1 MEADGAGSS
10 GTPKQRLDGDTTV
23 LPEGNAHRA
32 ALKEAVFIDAIGE
45 ISKLGGHNWS

>member
-10 GTPKQRLDGDTTV
+10 TTPKQRLDGATTV

-45 ISKLGGHNWS
+45 ISKLGHDWC